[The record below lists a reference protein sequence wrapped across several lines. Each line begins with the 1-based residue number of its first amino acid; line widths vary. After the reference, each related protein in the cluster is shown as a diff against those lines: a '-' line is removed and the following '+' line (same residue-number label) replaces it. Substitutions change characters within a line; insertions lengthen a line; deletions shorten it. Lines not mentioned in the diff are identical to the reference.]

1 MVSETGVDKDVSLH
15 GAKTLRVLALVLAIC
30 LAISLGFNGYTY
42 KFTSDQATHHNKFFS
57 FVFGPTMQNVT
68 QGNLYLNMTFDI
80 EEGNLTVKAEVNT
93 DSYNANAFLALQFDS
108 DNNGTI
114 DIHYNPKEDYYE
126 YYPWIKNDLQFLLRV
141 DNQTTVS
148 ESVYWGWLPGD
159 RIYFSRILPR
169 TYPYRIKSPFHYCL
183 YNRFVYTFLFSFPRN
198 PRFLNGSWIT
208 GEYGIQGDLVRAL
221 YGIEPPLSS
230 EHPEE
235 GMTVYVPPF
244 NFMG

>member
-1 MVSETGVDKDVSLH
+1 MEH
-15 GAKTLRVLALVLAIC
+15 KTLTVLVVVLAIC
-30 LAISLGFNGYTY
+30 LTISLGFNGYTY
-42 KFTSDQATHHNKFFS
+42 LKLTSDQPPYHITFFS
-57 FVFGPTMQNVT
+57 FVFGPTMQNIT

-93 DSYNANAFLALQFDS
+93 DSYNPNAFLALQFDS

-114 DIHYNPKEDYYE
+114 DIPYRSEEDFYYYTFGE
-126 YYPWIKNDLQFLLRV
+126 NDLQFLLRV

-148 ESVYWGWLPGD
+148 LSEYWGWLPGD
-159 RIYFSRILPR
+159 RVYFSRILPR
-169 TYPYRIKSPFHYCL
+169 TYPYRIESPFHYCL
-183 YNRFVYTFLFSFPRN
+183 YNRFVYTVIFSFPRS
-198 PRFLNGSWIT
+198 PKFLNGSWVS

-221 YGIEPPLSS
+221 YGIESPLSS
-230 EHPEE
+230 ESPEK